1 MSPRLVLASASPRRR
16 ELLALLGLE
25 FAVRPVDLDE
35 RALAGEAPADHVR
48 RLAREKA
55 AASAGEGELVL
66 AADTVVAV
74 DGEILGKPSGA
85 EEARRMLARLS
96 GRAHE
101 VFTGV
106 ALRLG
111 GSSPREAVA
120 VVRTAVRFAPLT
132 GAEIDWYVAS
142 GEPFDKAG
150 AYAIQGLGALLVEE
164 IEGNYTNVVG
174 LPLPATRRLF
184 GELGL
189 ELREL
194 SRRP

>member
-1 MSPRLVLASASPRRR
+1 VSPRLVLASASPRRR

-25 FAVRPVDLDE
+25 FSVRPVDLDE
-35 RALAGEAPADHVR
+35 RALAGEAPAAHVR

-55 AASAGEGELVL
+55 AAAAGEGELVL

-74 DGEILGKPSGA
+74 DGEILGKPSDA
-85 EEARRMLARLS
+85 AEARRMLARLS
-96 GRAHE
+96 GRTHE

-106 ALRLG
+106 ALRQG
-111 GSSPREAVA
+111 GAAPREAVA
-120 VVRTAVRFAPLT
+120 VARTAVRFAALT